1 MRHKFLVAALLAASI
16 GQAAYADTARERLD
30 SFFTNVKSLKGSFT
44 QQVFDKKGAVTQ
56 NSSGDL
62 YLSRPGRFRWVYK
75 TPEPQ
80 EMIGDGKN
88 VWIYDKDLEQVT
100 VKPVNQ
106 AVSNTPIAILTRLDP
121 PGSQFNVQEIQ
132 GGSGLDWHQLVP
144 KQASR
149 DFKYIQ
155 LGLDTAGNLKRMVL
169 FDQLGQRTEISLNAQ
184 NNVPISGSTFY
195 FSPPRGVDVIGKPQ

>member
-1 MRHKFLVAALLAASI
+1 MRNKFLVAALLAASI
-16 GQAAYADTARERLD
+16 GQAAYANTARERLD
-30 SFFTNVKSLKGSFT
+30 SFFTDVKSLKGTFT

-62 YLSRPGRFRWVYK
+62 FLSRPGRFRWVYK

-88 VWIYDKDLEQVT
+88 VWVYDKDLEQVT

-121 PGSQFNVQEIQ
+121 PGNQFNVQEIQ
-132 GGSGLDWHQLVP
+132 GGAGLDWHQLVP
-144 KQASR
+144 KQANR

-195 FSPPRGVDVIGKPQ
+195 FSPPSGVDVIGKAQ

>member
-1 MRHKFLVAALLAASI
+1 MRNKFLVAALLAASI

-30 SFFTNVKSLKGSFT
+30 SFFTDVKSLKGTFT

-121 PGSQFNVQEIQ
+121 PGNQFNVQEIQ

-144 KQASR
+144 KQANR

-184 NNVPISGSTFY
+184 NNVLISGSTFY
-195 FSPPRGVDVIGKPQ
+195 FSPPRGVDVIGKAQ

>member
-1 MRHKFLVAALLAASI
+1 MRNKFLVAALLAASI
-16 GQAAYADTARERLD
+16 GQAAYANTARERLD
-30 SFFTNVKSLKGSFT
+30 SFFTDVKSLKGTFT

-62 YLSRPGRFRWVYK
+62 FLSRPGRFRWVYK

-88 VWIYDKDLEQVT
+88 VWVYDKDLEQVT

-121 PGSQFNVQEIQ
+121 PGNQFNVQEIQ
-132 GGSGLDWHQLVP
+132 GAAGLDWHQLVP
-144 KQASR
+144 KQANR

-195 FSPPRGVDVIGKPQ
+195 FSPPSGVDVIGKAQ